1 MHRNFKLNTFYVHC
15 MYIKTIIAKVSKKSY
30 NIGTIN
36 NKCRKLKLM
45 LILPI
50 INLI

>member
-30 NIGTIN
+30 NNDIGTID
-36 NKCRKLKLM
+36 NKCS
-45 LILPI
+45 
-50 INLI
+50 